1 MGLATGRDV
10 GYKLQGPVTNLAAAG
25 VANAVVIFQ
34 QSTFGQLV
42 GTKSYILK
50 RVKMM
55 NNALGNQVII
65 IGTGAGAGFAQ
76 MLPGLATVNNQNED
90 FIEDDLPEVEFF
102 ADMTAYPVA
111 LIAAGTL
118 DIQVEVEERG

>member
-10 GYKLQGPVTNLAAAG
+10 GYRLQGPVTNLTVAGIAAA
-25 VANAVVIFQ
+25 AVIFQ
-34 QSTFGQLV
+34 ISTFAQLV
-42 GTKSYILK
+42 GTKSVVIK
-50 RVKMM
+50 RIKMM

-65 IGTGAGAGFAQ
+65 IGTGAGAGFNQ
-76 MLPGLATVNNQNED
+76 MLPGLSTINNLNED

-102 ADMTAYPVA
+102 ADITAYPVA

-118 DIQVEVEERG
+118 DIQIEVEERG